1 MTDFQITDADLSR
14 SKFEGKVALVTGNL
28 TIFSPQPYMSKQI

>member
-14 SKFEGKVALVTGNL
+14 AKFEGKIAIITGDPSL
-28 TIFSPQPYMSKQI
+28 PSPKVM